1 MYSVY
6 LYLMYASFL
15 YMFILYNMFKL
26 VYLYTFIFVYIYILL
41 FQHRILYTSCITHT
55 YYISP
60 LISHYAYTSSTTNPY
75 HLHSPSLPLS
85 RWLDRYS
92 DRIMAAGTSTAIMYE
107 AAKKASEMVPW
118 YQYSDLLTQVQKNL
132 YSSTLQHS
140 SSSSTIQH
148 TLTETPPLQRIKV
161 IISNIEDWCID
172 YTYANPT
179 LWVIARSGVWYRL
192 AGILSPFSGPAGQ
205 PSDVYTN
212 IYNNIHK
219 LFLCASHVAYVL
231 LDFLPTQTRITLKE
245 VADEVAIRTKG
256 EIRENF
262 LLENYKLIHN
272 QLLTLT
278 QPVTWDKSISIS
290 KCLFITQLKRFG
302 EIYHKSSGK
311 FGLSS
316 QYTSGPTID
325 EMLEVIEGHNSD
337 PSSGGG
343 VGGAGGGGGRKR
355 KSTTGGSIDRYSRG
369 KDDTPLP
376 TLPDSIQDLPG
387 WRALYQ
393 GIDTFKYLTSDEKEH
408 CIALSTAY
416 SIYNNPPY
424 NDKEYYDLQYLIGN
438 LTPSHPKPQKSGSG
452 MFLCPAG
459 HLGSLLHVWV
469 SIANFRGILRLP
481 PVTLS
486 FLDEALF
493 SPLPYIHQIPPTSHL
508 PSDTEGTESHTT
520 ISTLPSPKEV
530 YSELLSLEK
539 FTISP
544 PPVTSASSSSTTAT
558 LTSTTTA
565 AGSTG
570 GTGTTEK
577 APADASIF
585 QQTVRGMS
593 LLGNTAHPM
602 LQELMISLLSAVL
615 TNLTSTNLSAALSVP
630 TAAVPTVT
638 GTTTIQPSAS
648 YSNLMQ
654 AGEGE
659 EVEPPVYI
667 SLSEQQKST
676 YLHGTL
682 LTTALRKDE
691 TTSTISL
698 TTDSDTQYTRTNL
711 EAALS
716 ANGVWYDALRHYI
729 AYKNNIPL
737 PEYFDAVAVCEEL
750 LINLTADE
758 RAVPFLQPVDAAR
771 DGLLDYAL
779 IIRNPMDLGTI
790 LQRIRSGY
798 YERDDTPTATTALTQ
813 ATGTGL
819 FYVNDKVD
827 FFCQRTSRWYPA
839 IVTTTSAGAFSA
851 TSAGVSSATSAGV
864 SSATSAG
871 VSSATS
877 AGVSSAT
884 SAGVSSATSAGVSSA
899 TSAGDVTIRL
909 IGFGPAYDESVPA
922 DSPRIALPGLY
933 SRDPVSR

>member
-1 MYSVY
+1 
-6 LYLMYASFL
+6 
-15 YMFILYNMFKL
+15 
-26 VYLYTFIFVYIYILL
+26 
-41 FQHRILYTSCITHT
+41 
-55 YYISP
+55 
-60 LISHYAYTSSTTNPY
+60 
-75 HLHSPSLPLS
+75 
-85 RWLDRYS
+85 
-92 DRIMAAGTSTAIMYE
+92 MAAGTSTAMMYE

-118 YQYSDLLTQVQKNL
+118 YQYTELLTQVQKNL
-132 YSSTLQHS
+132 YSSTLRHS
-140 SSSSTIQH
+140 SSSSTIQ
-148 TLTETPPLQRIKV
+148 ETQTQTPNLQRIK
-161 IISNIEDWCID
+161 IIINNIDDWCID

-192 AGILSPFSGPAGQ
+192 AGVLSPFSGPAGQ
-205 PSDVYTN
+205 PSALYSN

-262 LLENYKLIHN
+262 LLENYRLIHT

-278 QPVTWDKSISIS
+278 PPVTWDKSISIS
-290 KCLFITQLKRFG
+290 KCIFMMQLKRFG

-325 EMLEVIEGHNSD
+325 EMLELIEGHNSD

-343 VGGAGGGGGRKR
+343 VGGAGGGRKR
-355 KSTTGGSIDRYSRG
+355 KSTTGGSSDRYSSSRG
-369 KDDTPLP
+369 KDETPLP
-376 TLPDSIQDLPG
+376 TLPESIQDLPG

-416 SIYNNPPY
+416 SIYNTSPY

-438 LTPSHPKPQKSGSG
+438 LTPSHPTPQKSGSG
-452 MFLCPAG
+452 TFYCPAV
-459 HLGSLLHVWV
+459 HIGSLLHVWV
-469 SIANFRGILRLP
+469 TIANFRGILRLP

-520 ISTLPSPKEV
+520 ISTLHSPKEV

-544 PPVTSASSSSTTAT
+544 PPVSSTSSSSTTAT
-558 LTSTTTA
+558 ITTA
-565 AGSTG
+565 NTTAGTVD
-570 GTGTTEK
+570 K

-615 TNLTSTNLSAALSVP
+615 TDLTSTNLCAALSVP
-630 TAAVPTVT
+630 TAAAPTIT
-638 GTTTIQPSAS
+638 STTTIQPSVA
-648 YSNLMQ
+648 YGNPMQ
-654 AGEGE
+654 AGEGD

-667 SLSEQQKST
+667 SLTEQQKST

-691 TTSTISL
+691 TTSTIPL
-698 TTDSDTQYTRTNL
+698 TTDSDPQYTRTNL

-729 AYKNNIPL
+729 AYKHNLIL
-737 PEYFDAVAVCEEL
+737 PEYLDAVAVCEEL

-758 RAVPFLQPVDAAR
+758 RAVPFLQPVDAVR

-779 IIRNPMDLGTI
+779 IIRTPMDLGTI

-798 YERDDTPTATTALTQ
+798 YERDGATTTTTTTAAPQ
-813 ATGTGL
+813 SIGL
-819 FYVNDKVD
+819 FRVNDKVD

-839 IVTTTSAGAFSA
+839 IVTA
-851 TSAGVSSATSAGV
+851 TSAGVP
-864 SSATSAG
+864 
-871 VSSATS
+871 
-877 AGVSSAT
+877 
-884 SAGVSSATSAGVSSA
+884 SATSAGVSSA

-909 IGFGPAYDESVPA
+909 TGFGPAYDETVPA
-922 DSPRIALPGLY
+922 NSPRIALPGLY
-933 SRDPVSR
+933 SRDLVSRYIACYTITLNINMYL